1 MADLPYIRAV
11 YVAPWRKGS
20 LAKPGMVRCRVD
32 IAVRPATTFADKA
45 MLCPQTD
52 LTTFGAAFR
61 SIGWIGEDRRDAGLC
76 RFIGGEVLQLPEGPA
91 VKPCPNP
98 QTALDAITDVGEV
111 FHRDGLR
118 TDAFCFGD
126 DFLAHNVVDVTDAPG
141 LLARDFTQ
149 ELLGALGAVG
159 LKAAAQGKMP
169 VTLMPEFPASPEFAR
184 AGGREVVFANVKP
197 EDWAGLAE
205 FYLLFEDEVEI
216 PLSVAAMEFGF
227 FRFPP
232 RKKAVLVL
240 ARPQRHGDA
249 LAQRIERKAIPS
261 QREGAAV
268 EMHCGTAEIDRRYRL
283 ALFDLPVGLERF
295 IGRRYAPEHIA
306 AHLGAKRR
314 LRPQAPVNQRMEPVA
329 VPASCFLDRRNQ
341 EIASGGIGFLKIG
354 ESGKRSLVSLDLNRG
369 RPHRD
374 RLFLLLGHLPP
385 LLHVF
390 GTLDIFTDRLRT
402 HITRRADIVGRG
414 PKVAA
419 PQPLLQLREP
429 DEQLARRGSLQN
441 LDRIGHRL
449 RRRNGHKQV
458 DVIGLDFLGQHWP
471 PLFLAN
477 RVDHLRQRRRH
488 IPGQNIM
495 PILRTPHHMVSRLE
509 NAIAVMQHFWHNHM
523 VQENCAARNLAF
535 LPRLKPGVS
544 SEVIL

>member
-32 IAVRPATTFADKA
+32 DDGVCLLPFSLKRDSAVSIKKIGNPSHLPSSVEPNLIYRFVPFNGRSLKAKTFHNPLAEGDACVLRADQGYVRIACNLGDTKRAVTINDASPKMTGQALGQLRRRGDKTFLLNHSQGSK
-45 MLCPQTD
+45 
-52 LTTFGAAFR
+52 AFR
-61 SIGWIGEDRRDAGLC
+61 HFSRSERDGCGGRPIFISICFDIVLAFDRFSKCMKMHAISFMQAYADFVFAYRAIGKNEAEPIGFFFRVYLIKKRMINLFRPCRFDAGPQESAS
-76 RFIGGEVLQLPEGPA
+76 FAKTFDYSGAGHTEGNS
-91 VKPCPNP
+91 K
-98 QTALDAITDVGEV
+98 D
-111 FHRDGLR
+111 DGTFTLSVSR
-118 TDAFCFGD
+118 D
-126 DFLAHNVVDVTDAPG
+126 DFNNV
-141 LLARDFTQ
+141 
-149 ELLGALGAVG
+149 
-159 LKAAAQGKMP
+159 
-169 VTLMPEFPASPEFAR
+169 S
-184 AGGREVVFANVKP
+184 
-197 EDWAGLAE
+197 
-205 FYLLFEDEVEI
+205 
-216 PLSVAAMEFGF
+216 
-227 FRFPP
+227 
-232 RKKAVLVL
+232 
-240 ARPQRHGDA
+240 
-249 LAQRIERKAIPS
+249 LAQ
-261 QREGAAV
+261 
-268 EMHCGTAEIDRRYRL
+268 
-283 ALFDLPVGLERF
+283 LFPRC
-295 IGRRYAPEHIA
+295 
-306 AHLGAKRR
+306 HL
-314 LRPQAPVNQRMEPVA
+314 
-329 VPASCFLDRRNQ
+329 S
-341 EIASGGIGFLKIG
+341 
-354 ESGKRSLVSLDLNRG
+354 
-369 RPHRD
+369 
-374 RLFLLLGHLPP
+374 HLPSF
-385 LLHVF
+385 LHTL